1 MFSFSRPGRY
11 LPGVLI
17 ALGTSA
23 LILLSGYVSNVILT
37 ERVVT
42 REQEK
47 KSEALLQDTEAI
59 QGRIRA
65 RVSDLF
71 FLKAFA
77 ERELSDI
84 DLFDPAANARL
95 RTMTESLLRSSPNL
109 LGVAATDEAGQPLFS
124 AGVPLPFSESEKA
137 EALSTVVGMEPE
149 TASFFPVLQL
159 SSNDGKPPH
168 ALAMILGCRIQ
179 THNPHQDGVLF
190 LVCDLGEMLRDIS
203 THGAVGKKSIF
214 AMEGSWI
221 LTPAENGT
229 GGWRVQSQ
237 AEEGDWPTSLL
248 SQIPHSVET
257 YAIRNNGDLF
267 CFRRIRSPEKID
279 PRIATFHSGRMD
291 WIVASKVP
299 ASTLLKEVRQQQA
312 GVWLVTTVALIL
324 FLPVSLAAAIWFRNL
339 VHVSRQ
345 LDRVFTSSMHGLI
358 ALQSVPTTHNAPA
371 GIRVLRSNRVANQL
385 LKEDG
390 HLLPEI
396 HAWVLEAM
404 RTETAQVREFQIA
417 QPSGLHWYLTRIAPM
432 TEGAVLSFADITQRK
447 NDEAALRASETS
459 LKLAVHISKVGF
471 WSLDHPG
478 RKVYWSPEVRKIY
491 GLPPD
496 FDPRLTSALSFYPP
510 TARKQVIH
518 ALLQCETGEPFELET
533 EFRDAEGKIKW
544 VRVIGEPEMDAES
557 GVLRRIVG
565 TIQDVTEIRNSSL
578 ALAESRQQL
587 SLAFWGGGMSRSDW
601 RIATGEIVFDEVWQ
615 VTLGYGVGEVHPTIE
630 FWNSLIPEEDLAEIE
645 AARQRYFDGE
655 TDFFEAEYRMRAK
668 NGDYHWALERGR
680 ITEVDD
686 KGRPLRMAGIL
697 IDITGRK
704 HMEERLSEALRK
716 EQDLLRATRTAEQ
729 AKRNFL
735 AVMSHEIRTPMNS
748 ILGFAEILAHAPL
761 GPEELDCAQTIR
773 ESGESLLR
781 ILDDILDYSRIE
793 SGRLQIEKSIFITRN
808 LLESVREL
816 FVKAA
821 DAKGLQLQVVVED
834 TVPAQLFG
842 DPGRLRQ
849 ILVNLVGN
857 ALKFTTAGSVTL
869 TVDRAFEAN
878 PIARIRFR
886 VSDTGV
892 GIPPNKLSTIFEPFT
907 QADATISRSHG
918 GAGLGLAISN
928 LLVKQLGGT
937 LTASSNPGQG
947 SVFSFTLPFGQRAS
961 QPAATSPTP
970 PPAPHVGFA
979 SECPLRILIAEDD
992 RVNARLMRLVLEK
1005 LGYQSVHAE
1014 DGQVALSAV
1023 RNSRPDLI
1031 FMDLH
1036 MPKMDGIQTTRSLRA
1051 MELTGALPRPPIWI
1065 CAFTA
1070 DVLPEEKK
1078 ACENAGMNDYL
1089 TKPLAIE
1096 KLCQALRR
1104 AYESLQKTS

>member
-23 LILLSGYVSNVILT
+23 LILLSGYVASVILT
-37 ERVVT
+37 DRVTT
-42 REQEK
+42 REAEK
-47 KSEALLQDTEAI
+47 RAEGLLQNTEAI

-109 LGVAATDEAGQPLFS
+109 LGVAATDEAGKPLFS
-124 AGVPLPFSESEKA
+124 AGIPLPFSESEKA
-137 EALSTVVGMEPE
+137 EALRAVVGMDPE
-149 TASFFPVLQL
+149 TASLSPVLQL
-159 SSNDGKPPH
+159 PPSGGKPSH
-168 ALAMILGCRIQ
+168 TLVIVLGCRLQ
-179 THNPHQDGVLF
+179 THNPPQNGALF
-190 LVCDLGEMLRDIS
+190 LACDLGEMLRDING
-203 THGAVGKKSIF
+203 TETGGRRSIF
-214 AMEGSWI
+214 AMEDSWI
-221 LTPAENGT
+221 LTPAENAP
-229 GGWRVQSQ
+229 GWRVQSK
-237 AEEGDWPTSLL
+237 AEAEAWPEGLL
-248 SQIPHSVET
+248 SQMPPGVET
-257 YAIRNNGDLF
+257 HWVRSNGDLF
-267 CFRRIRSPEKID
+267 CFRRIHSPDKID
-279 PRIATFHSGRMD
+279 SRIATSHSGRMD
-291 WIVASKVP
+291 WIVATKVP
-299 ASTLLKEVRQQQA
+299 ASVLLKEIRQQQA
-312 GVWLVTTVALIL
+312 GVWLVTTVALVL

-358 ALQSVPTTHNAPA
+358 ALESVPATHNAPA
-371 GIRVLRSNRVANQL
+371 GIRILRSNRVAHQL
-385 LKEDG
+385 LKEDS
-390 HLLPEI
+390 HLYPEV

-404 RTETAQVREFQIA
+404 RTGTAQVREFHIA
-417 QPSGLHWYLTRIAPM
+417 QPSGHHWYLTRIAPM

-471 WSLDHPG
+471 WSLEHPA

-510 TARKQVIH
+510 AARKQVIH

-533 EFRDAEGKIKW
+533 EFRDAAGKIKW

-601 RIATGEIVFDEVWQ
+601 RIVTGEIVFDEVWQ

-680 ITEVDD
+680 ISEVDAQ
-686 KGRPLRMAGIL
+686 GRPLRMAGIL
-697 IDITGRK
+697 IDITARK

-816 FVKAA
+816 FIKAA
-821 DAKGLQLQVVVED
+821 DAKGIQLQVVVED

-869 TVDRAFEAN
+869 TVDRALEAN

-947 SVFSFTLPFGQRAS
+947 SVFSFTLPFGQRAN
-961 QPAATSPTP
+961 QPAATPSTP
-970 PPAPHVGFA
+970 PPAPHIGFA

-1014 DGQVALSAV
+1014 DGQAALTAV
-1023 RNSRPDLI
+1023 RASRPDLI

-1078 ACENAGMNDYL
+1078 ACEDAGMNDYL